1 MILNLT
7 SAFTLCSNIYKL
19 HSFNERS
26 LCQSSSDTSSS
37 AIAVVA
43 DDKVVDSVVT
53 VVSVVVDEDD
63 TLSMSDII
71 SRNP

>member
-1 MILNLT
+1 MVQILINVILCTYCGSSWLVILNFT
-7 SAFTLCSNIYKL
+7 SAFTLCSNMYKL

-43 DDKVVDSVVT
+43 DDKGC
-53 VVSVVVDEDD
+53 
-63 TLSMSDII
+63 
-71 SRNP
+71 